1 MVCSYVNSTIIME
14 EKYIASLDVGT
25 TTVRC
30 HIFNSSAESIGSS
43 SEQVIY

>member
-1 MVCSYVNSTIIME
+1 MTE

-30 HIFNSSAESIGSS
+30 YIFNSKAETVGKGLG
-43 SEQVIY
+43 QVRL